1 MRLLKKKEKA
11 ASTSRLPSL
20 GGASGSAALA
30 PLSRRGSSLQ
40 PHMEEPSTDTRAMAN
55 GSSKIGSLWKG
66 HLVRAAIKDQLSS
79 VVSEPSIKASKA
91 AQTAS
96 LPRDDKG
103 KLLPIFCSVECFKVF
118 GAGVYAYMRWQQY
131 MAWVFGIAFAF
142 ACPNMLFNA
151 FGGALPEGAGGV
163 VVTTLGNVTSLN
175 ITYAV
180 VEFFVCLT
188 FLVALFHGRRLL
200 EAAQEQVREE
210 EAQLGGPS
218 ESTAWVRGLPADVKA
233 SDLKERLA
241 AHFGD
246 VRHVVIAYANR
257 ELLLRMAK
265 RKPLLE
271 DLYYRQA
278 LVYLARHARR
288 PNQSNVKRLF
298 EKLEA
303 ARARLQEHD
312 QMTAKMAKQKYP
324 CTGDAFV
331 TFVSAEACRACIDH
345 FGTRTQLSR
354 DLQVIKTGV
363 TALPG
368 GHETERAVQ
377 LVSSGARHITSSLR
391 SAAMMTRM
399 HAACRGLG
407 GGGGG
412 AAVAPCS
419 LDGAVE
425 RRGVGAADG
434 GAVKSSPRPPL
445 PELPAGLSSQAA
457 PEPSDILWEGLSTSE
472 RERFWRQ
479 AGSTALTTLIACLGT
494 AIIAVVTF
502 FQGSGLLDQFITSLV
517 DRPEGI
523 VGIIFSLAMSLFAA
537 LPCIVGNVILFAT
550 TPLFADAI
558 ERHVTFSDKESTVYM
573 KLTLFQIFNTFM
585 SALAFLILTD
595 WRLGRK
601 WYVLGGSVVMT
612 ILGPL
617 GDCVVIQSLLDW
629 ITLDMPLR
637 RHLFAPRQKTQLG
650 MDRLYIKES
659 DLYLAFRVQVGGD
672 GSYHAGPAP
681 VHAPVH
687 ALVHAPA
694 HIPEPSLKT
703 SPVRSPRPRFV
714 CAARL
719 QVCGTLP
726 RLWNGD
732 AHALP
737 LRLPLFCVRQ
747 PDRSPQPAAQPDTA
761 AAHHRQADHECAH
774 RFLPP
779 RHLAARRARAALL
792 PTAQSRRRVCAA
804 HAAAARRAAAAP
816 PYAHRAAPISA
827 GRHRVAPRDRRV
839 SHHRLRRLRRPGR
852 GRLQVVHAA
861 SPGAL
866 QAMHRPCHHVR
877 PPILTPRAANAA
889 VRERE
894 PSRQGRRR
902 RPSRRQRAPA
912 SADRSTTATPDVHAA
927 PALENAARH
936 LRGAAR
942 QAGKKRHVDKTKRP
956 DAPSF
961 QPQPCQ
967 QRMSRV
973 LSVSSTAQCKAVHT
987 QTTDQR

>member
-1 MRLLKKKEKA
+1 M
-11 ASTSRLPSL
+11 
-20 GGASGSAALA
+20 
-30 PLSRRGSSLQ
+30 
-40 PHMEEPSTDTRAMAN
+40 
-55 GSSKIGSLWKG
+55 
-66 HLVRAAIKDQLSS
+66 
-79 VVSEPSIKASKA
+79 
-91 AQTAS
+91 
-96 LPRDDKG
+96 
-103 KLLPIFCSVECFKVF
+103 
-118 GAGVYAYMRWQQY
+118 
-131 MAWVFGIAFAF
+131 
-142 ACPNMLFNA
+142 
-151 FGGALPEGAGGV
+151 
-163 VVTTLGNVTSLN
+163 
-175 ITYAV
+175 
-180 VEFFVCLT
+180 
-188 FLVALFHGRRLL
+188 
-200 EAAQEQVREE
+200 
-210 EAQLGGPS
+210 
-218 ESTAWVRGLPADVKA
+218 
-233 SDLKERLA
+233 
-241 AHFGD
+241 
-246 VRHVVIAYANR
+246 
-257 ELLLRMAK
+257 
-265 RKPLLE
+265 
-271 DLYYRQA
+271 
-278 LVYLARHARR
+278 
-288 PNQSNVKRLF
+288 
-298 EKLEA
+298 
-303 ARARLQEHD
+303 
-312 QMTAKMAKQKYP
+312 
-324 CTGDAFV
+324 
-331 TFVSAEACRACIDH
+331 
-345 FGTRTQLSR
+345 
-354 DLQVIKTGV
+354 
-363 TALPG
+363 
-368 GHETERAVQ
+368 
-377 LVSSGARHITSSLR
+377 
-391 SAAMMTRM
+391 
-399 HAACRGLG
+399 
-407 GGGGG
+407 
-412 AAVAPCS
+412 
-419 LDGAVE
+419 
-425 RRGVGAADG
+425 
-434 GAVKSSPRPPL
+434 
-445 PELPAGLSSQAA
+445 
-457 PEPSDILWEGLSTSE
+457 
-472 RERFWRQ
+472 
-479 AGSTALTTLIACLGT
+479 
-494 AIIAVVTF
+494 VTF

-637 RHLFAPRQKTQLG
+637 RHLFAPRQRRSWAWTDL
-650 MDRLYIKES
+650 IKES
-659 DLYLAFRVQVGGD
+659 DPPRLSSAGGWRWQLPC
-672 GSYHAGPAP
+672 GPRS

-737 LRLPLFCVRQ
+737 LRLPLFVYGSLI
-747 PDRSPQPAAQPDTA
+747 DRHNLLRNRTPPPRTTAKLTMSAHTDFFPLGILLHVALAPLFFQQLSLDDEYALRTPPPPAA
-761 AAHHRQADHECAH
+761 
-774 RFLPP
+774 PP
-779 RHLAARRARAALL
+779 
-792 PTAQSRRRVCAA
+792 P
-804 HAAAARRAAAAP
+804 P

-902 RPSRRQRAPA
+902 RPSRRQGPLPVP
-912 SADRSTTATPDVHAA
+912 DRSTTATPDVHAA